1 MGSYV
6 VVETRDPFD
15 SADVDDLYDLAEGL
29 ADEANDVTVFLVQNA
44 VLPVRAASTAGH
56 RLAELSAK
64 TTVLADEFS
73 LRERGIRGD
82 ELAAGVRPAGIDTL
96 VDLVVDEGRK
106 VIWH

>member
-1 MGSYV
+1 
-6 VVETRDPFD
+6 
-15 SADVDDLYDLAEGL
+15 
-29 ADEANDVTVFLVQNA
+29 
-44 VLPVRAASTAGH
+44 
-56 RLAELSAK
+56 
-64 TTVLADEFS
+64 VLADEFS